1 MYSRGGDGASSVV
14 NEAAVDT
21 LVPGEQDTGRGAA
34 GGRSGF
40 PADSPRAAAPQPLSV
55 RAPVSF
61 LLRCIYTWK
70 PSMNLFCSEGHGDG
84 RGGRGALRPSVSG
97 VRPKCF
103 FSFFQGKNK
112 MISVLLGR
120 GDVRMLLFLFP
131 FVVVWHFFL
140 FLQKKKKK
148 KLQDTKRPADP
159 GGVGRGRER
168 GPRRA
173 GGQAPPRLS
182 PSPAR
187 SHEEL

>member
-21 LVPGEQDTGRGAA
+21 LVPGGQDTGRGAA

-40 PADSPRAAAPQPLSV
+40 PADSPRAAAPRPLSV

-61 LLRCIYTWK
+61 LLRCVYTWK
-70 PSMNLFCSEGHGDG
+70 PSMNSFCSEGHGDG

-131 FVVVWHFFL
+131 FVVVWHFFHSVIVTTPTWL
-140 FLQKKKKK
+140 FLHYDFTHIYSNALEIHYYCILRVQ
-148 KLQDTKRPADP
+148 TI
-159 GGVGRGRER
+159 GN
-168 GPRRA
+168 
-173 GGQAPPRLS
+173 
-182 PSPAR
+182 
-187 SHEEL
+187 